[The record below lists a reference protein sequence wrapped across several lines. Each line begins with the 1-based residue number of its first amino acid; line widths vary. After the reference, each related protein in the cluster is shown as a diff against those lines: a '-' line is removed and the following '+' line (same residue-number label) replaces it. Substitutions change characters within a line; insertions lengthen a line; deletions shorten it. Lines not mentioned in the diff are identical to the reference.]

1 MNTYREEKLPQVVE
15 DRLQE
20 AYDIIRKEER
30 KKMRKKNVIMM
41 ALTLTACVAGSFPVK

>member
-30 KKMRKKNVIMM
+30 KKMRKKKNH
-41 ALTLTACVAGSFPVK
+41 

>member
-30 KKMRKKNVIMM
+30 KKMSKKKVTDSDTDRKSV
-41 ALTLTACVAGSFPVK
+41 V

>member
-30 KKMRKKNVIMM
+30 KKMKKRRLQIPMHKPEQPEELL
-41 ALTLTACVAGSFPVK
+41 AP

>member
-30 KKMRKKNVIMM
+30 KKMNRFCFFRIS
-41 ALTLTACVAGSFPVK
+41 LQ

>member
-30 KKMRKKNVIMM
+30 KKMSKKKV
-41 ALTLTACVAGSFPVK
+41 TDSDTQTRTAGGTSHT